1 MSRPSRESIIAR
13 YDFVL
18 DQFQTDA
25 LDALDRGDSVLVAAP
40 TGSGKTLIA
49 EYAIEVARQQNQR
62 AFYTAPIK
70 ALSNQKFNDLVAHY
84 GKTDVGLLTGDNSIN
99 THAPILVMTTEVLRN
114 MIYARSDAL
123 NRLGVVVLDEV
134 HFLQDAY
141 RGPVWEEV
149 IIHLDPTVQLVCLSA
164 TVSNATEVTEWLSTV
179 RGKTVP
185 IVEEKRP
192 VELINHYVVGNSSTH
207 EVSMYDTIFRGQPNP
222 EISRIE
228 QHSSEA
234 TERTSYY
241 SGRNR
246 RFNEQ
251 NRGNRISSGSKRTRL
266 FTPTRVEIAD
276 LLDRQDLLPAIVFI
290 FSRNQCDEAAESC
303 VRSGIRLTSADQR
316 TDIASLID
324 SRVSSFSDDDL
335 AALGFS
341 RFANQLESGIGAH
354 HAGLVPAF
362 KEIVEE
368 CFIRGLVRL
377 VFATETLA
385 VGLNMPARA
394 VVIEKLTKFTGEH
407 HQPLKAS
414 EYTQLT
420 GRAGRRGIDTVGHA
434 LVLWSPFVTFD
445 QVAALALSRSFR
457 LVSAFRPTY
466 NMAANLIQTHS
477 RLEAHHL
484 LNLSFA
490 QFQSGRDVVELQA
503 RITRR
508 SKERDRLREQSK
520 SQYGDIDEYRHA
532 LDPRVDTRQI
542 AEAILALRPGD
553 IIFIKQNVGRA
564 TKVVVVATAQRV
576 NGAKLT
582 VVGASREVFQLKAGD
597 FDTPPVRIGRVV
609 LPEPY
614 SPASPKFIREA
625 ALRVQRSK
633 TREDHRPVKRQKETR
648 HPILDDPDLR
658 RRLIA
663 ALSADRIDSELAV
676 MVQRIDKSV
685 QSVSARFDELV
696 LLMER
701 RGYVSKWCLTDQ
713 GLCLARIFHELDL
726 LIAEALS
733 NGLFDGLNPTELA
746 SLMSTFVYEF
756 RRAEDPPRPR
766 IPKSLQQRW
775 KSLTLLS
782 KRIAK
787 DEESAGIAPHR
798 LPDPGLMEV
807 TFDWASG
814 IELIDILSD
823 DLTAGDF
830 VRTMKQLIDLL
841 RQVSLV
847 AELPSTRES
856 AHIATQAILRGVVAA
871 SHGSLVNP

>member
-1 MSRPSRESIIAR
+1 MSRPSRESIIDR

-18 DQFQTDA
+18 DQFQIDA

-49 EYAIEVARQQNQR
+49 EYAIEAARQQNQR

-99 THAPILVMTTEVLRN
+99 TNAPIVVMTTEVLRN

-123 NRLGVVVLDEV
+123 DRLGVVVLDEV

-192 VELINHYVVGNSSTH
+192 VLLINHFVVGNSSTH
-207 EVSMYDTIFRGQPNP
+207 EVSMYDTIVNGQPNP

-228 QHSSEA
+228 QHSSE
-234 TERTSYY
+234 TTNR
-241 SGRNR
+241 RNR
-246 RFNEQ
+246 V
-251 NRGNRISSGSKRTRL
+251 SSGSKRTRL

-276 LLDRQDLLPAIVFI
+276 LLEHQDLLPAFVFI

-303 VRSGIRLTSADQR
+303 VRAGIRLTNAEQR
-316 TDIASLID
+316 TEISSIID
-324 SRVSSFSDDDL
+324 SRVSNFSDDDL
-335 AALGFS
+335 AALSFS
-341 RFANQLESGIGAH
+341 RFADQLESGIGAH

-394 VVIEKLTKFTGEH
+394 VVIDKLTKFTGEH

-477 RLEAHHL
+477 RQEAHHL

-503 RITRR
+503 RIARR
-508 SKERDRLREQSK
+508 SKERDRLRAQSK
-520 SQYGDIDEYRHA
+520 SQYGDI
-532 LDPRVDTRQI
+532 
-542 AEAILALRPGD
+542 
-553 IIFIKQNVGRA
+553 
-564 TKVVVVATAQRV
+564 
-576 NGAKLT
+576 
-582 VVGASREVFQLKAGD
+582 
-597 FDTPPVRIGRVV
+597 
-609 LPEPY
+609 
-614 SPASPKFIREA
+614 
-625 ALRVQRSK
+625 
-633 TREDHRPVKRQKETR
+633 
-648 HPILDDPDLR
+648 
-658 RRLIA
+658 
-663 ALSADRIDSELAV
+663 
-676 MVQRIDKSV
+676 
-685 QSVSARFDELV
+685 
-696 LLMER
+696 
-701 RGYVSKWCLTDQ
+701 
-713 GLCLARIFHELDL
+713 
-726 LIAEALS
+726 
-733 NGLFDGLNPTELA
+733 
-746 SLMSTFVYEF
+746 
-756 RRAEDPPRPR
+756 
-766 IPKSLQQRW
+766 
-775 KSLTLLS
+775 
-782 KRIAK
+782 
-787 DEESAGIAPHR
+787 
-798 LPDPGLMEV
+798 
-807 TFDWASG
+807 
-814 IELIDILSD
+814 
-823 DLTAGDF
+823 
-830 VRTMKQLIDLL
+830 
-841 RQVSLV
+841 
-847 AELPSTRES
+847 
-856 AHIATQAILRGVVAA
+856 
-871 SHGSLVNP
+871 